1 LPACELLAGSL
12 DRHTTTAHLHFPNH
26 HMDTMKLLLSTG
38 NVMGG
43 SSSMRR
49 SPTTKS
55 NTELITSLRTNFEEH
70 SLSQSSEDTSKAN
83 AASMDYRTWT
93 KREGNVLQVPT
104 LDLSESAVA
113 EEREQY
119 DITLKLFYLPGA
131 PNEKRAT
138 QTREAIELVMKALGV
153 SSVDLLIVS
162 FPGIYF
168 DEEED
173 CPDKISTRGP
183 VEADPEPLDGQV
195 STWHTLEELH
205 KEGLVLRLGLAEFG
219 KERLESLLEQVT
231 IRPSVDQINL
241 RDCCS
246 VPTDLMTLAKSKSV
260 ELLVHNDCSNV
271 LPRGTLRELL
281 GSSSGGAGVLADAP
295 QSGNKRKQLH
305 GEESANGSG
314 AQGLAGEVHPQ
325 WVVKY
330 TAVVKNR
337 GVVESKGYFAVAEL
351 AG

>member
-1 LPACELLAGSL
+1 
-12 DRHTTTAHLHFPNH
+12 
-26 HMDTMKLLLSTG
+26 MKLLLSTG
-38 NVMGG
+38 NILGGG
-43 SSSMRR
+43 SAIRR
-49 SPTTKS
+49 SSNTKS
-55 NTELITSLRTNFEEH
+55 NTELITSLRTTFSEH
-70 SLSQSSEDTSKAN
+70 AHTTSSED
-83 AASMDYRTWT
+83 AAGTRVDYRGWT
-93 KREGNVLQVPT
+93 KSEDGVLQVPALE
-104 LDLSESAVA
+104 LDESALA

-131 PNEKRAT
+131 ATEKRAA
-138 QTREAIELVMKALGV
+138 QTREAVQLVMKALQV
-153 SSVDLLIVS
+153 SSIDLLIVS

-183 VEADPEPLDGQV
+183 VEADPEPLEGQV
-195 STWHTLEELH
+195 STWHTLEALH
-205 KEGLVLRLGLAEFG
+205 EEGLVQRLGLAEFG
-219 KERLESLLEQVT
+219 KERLQSLLEQVK

-246 VPTDLMTLAKSKSV
+246 VPSDLMALAKSKSV

-281 GSSSGGAGVLADAP
+281 GSSSTGAGVLADQP
-295 QSGNKRKQLH
+295 QSGDKRKNLH
-305 GEESANGSG
+305 GEEGTNGNV
-314 AQGLAGEVHPQ
+314 ARGLSGEVHPQ

-337 GVVESKGYFAVAEL
+337 GVVESKGYFAVADL
-351 AG
+351 AE